1 MNSKQTLIEAFV
13 KAQEMMTHAALDSN
27 NPAFNSKYASLSSVL
42 DAVKPALNAN
52 GIALIQKSVPTEAG
66 ISVETCFYG
75 YGEELC
81 TGPVPVPI
89 GKANAHGFGSALTY
103 AKRYS
108 LCLACGISAEEDDDG
123 NIATS
128 QYKKTA
134 PPAPK
139 APVVDE
145 DKVTEYQA
153 KIIDLVDA
161 GTDADG
167 IQAVFKEMG
176 ATKNLRSAVV
186 AKLPEDYQR
195 KLMSLGGE
203 KK

>member
-13 KAQEMMTHAALDSN
+13 KAQKMMTHAALDSN
-27 NPAFNSKYASLSSVL
+27 NPAFGSKYASLSSVL

-75 YGEELC
+75 YGEELA

-134 PPAPK
+134 PPKPK
-139 APVVDE
+139 PAAVDE
-145 DKVTEYQA
+145 DKVIEYKA
-153 KIIDLVDA
+153 KIIGMLDA
-161 GTDADG
+161 NTDAPSIKAIFEEMAATDNLRT
-167 IQAVFKEMG
+167 AVIAQMPDEYRTKL
-176 ATKNLRSAVV
+176 KNLGD
-186 AKLPEDYQR
+186 E
-195 KLMSLGGE
+195 
-203 KK
+203 

>member
-13 KAQEMMTHAALDSN
+13 QAQKMMTHAALDSN
-27 NPAFNSKYASLSSVL
+27 NPAFNTKYASLSSVL
-42 DAVKPALNAN
+42 DAVKPALNAF

-66 ISVETCFYG
+66 IAVETCFYG
-75 YGEELC
+75 HGEEIC

-123 NIATS
+123 NVATS

-134 PPAPK
+134 PPTPK
-139 APVVDE
+139 PVAVDE
-145 DKVTEYQA
+145 DKVIQYKA
-153 KIIDLVDA
+153 KIIGMLDA
-161 GTDADG
+161 GTDAEG
-167 IQAVFKEMG
+167 IKAIFEEMK
-176 ATKNLRSAVV
+176 ATDNLRTAVV
-186 AKLPEDYQR
+186 AKLPDDYQK
-195 KLMSLGGE
+195 KLKNMGGSS
-203 KK
+203 K